1 MIRGETRYLPSKKDG
16 VGIFM
21 SDKMSKKETIKLIL
35 RLAKNDFK
43 ARFAGSYLGIVWAFA
58 QPIVTILVYWF
69 VFEKGFKPAAITT
82 KEGLDIPFVL
92 FLVGGMVP
100 WFYFSEALSSA
111 TNTLL
116 EYSYL
121 VKKVVFRI
129 DILPLVKMMS
139 AYIIHFILLLFT
151 LLLFC
156 CMGYFPSFYI
166 LQIVYYDIAMVLLV
180 LGISYGT
187 CAIVVFF
194 RDLSQIIGILLQ
206 VGVWITPIMWNME
219 TMDISP
225 TLKLIFKL
233 NPMYYIVTG
242 YRDALYKNEGFW
254 THPELTLYFWVV
266 TLALFFLGRL
276 IFKRLKV
283 HFADVL

>member
-1 MIRGETRYLPSKKDG
+1 MN
-16 VGIFM
+16 
-21 SDKMSKKETIKLIL
+21 DKMSKKETLKLIL

-69 VFEKGFKPAAITT
+69 VFEKGFKPTAIMT
-82 KEGLDIPFVL
+82 KEGLEVPFVL

-121 VKKVVFRI
+121 VKKVVFNI
-129 DILPLVKMMS
+129 DILPLVKMIS
-139 AYIIHFILLLFT
+139 AYIIHFILLIFT
-151 LLLFC
+151 LILFAF
-156 CMGYFPSFYI
+156 MGYYPHISMV
-166 LQIVYYDIAMVLLV
+166 QIIYYDIAMVLLV
-180 LGISYGT
+180 LGLSYGT

-206 VGVWITPIMWNME
+206 IGVWITPIMWNME

-225 TLKLIFKL
+225 VLKMIFKL

-242 YRDALYKNEGFW
+242 YRDALYKHEAFW
-254 THPELTLYFWVV
+254 THPELTLYFWAV
-266 TLALFFLGRL
+266 TAALFLIGNL

>member
-1 MIRGETRYLPSKKDG
+1 
-16 VGIFM
+16 M